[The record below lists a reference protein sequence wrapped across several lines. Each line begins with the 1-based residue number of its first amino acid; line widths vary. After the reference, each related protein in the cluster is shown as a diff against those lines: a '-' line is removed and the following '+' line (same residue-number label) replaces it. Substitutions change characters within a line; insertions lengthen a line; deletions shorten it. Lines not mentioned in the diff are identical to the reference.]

1 METGLARSQRPLP
14 YVSSPI
20 GRGRCLSQI
29 GTLVEA
35 PRHLQDTTL
44 TREKQYRP
52 GQLVQSLTRDEDTE
66 SYAKRKYGDL
76 QSKRMENGRG
86 NGWKKQR
93 GWKP

>member
-1 METGLARSQRPLP
+1 VETGRAKSQRPLP
-14 YVSSPI
+14 YVFVNAY
-20 GRGRCLSQI
+20 GRRCLSQI

-52 GQLVQSLTRDEDTE
+52 GQLVQSLTKDEDTG

>member
-1 METGLARSQRPLP
+1 VETGPARSQRLLP
-14 YVSSPI
+14 YVFSCVHEV
-20 GRGRCLSQI
+20 RCSYQI

-52 GQLVQSLTRDEDTE
+52 GQLVQSLTKDEGTG

>member
-1 METGLARSQRPLP
+1 M
-14 YVSSPI
+14 
-20 GRGRCLSQI
+20 
-29 GTLVEA
+29 EA

-52 GQLVQSLTRDEDTE
+52 GQLVQSLTRDEDTG